1 MEQTIEFLETLRRA
15 SLCMGPSRG
24 FQAGLKA
31 LLGVM
36 AARHAFVRPHL
47 VIFDPETRHLRLCV
61 AETAPR
67 ASQVVYAP
75 GMGVTGQ
82 VFASGKS
89 VIVERILGHPV
100 FLCKFFE
107 RTPEDMARLAFISVP
122 VLASGPDSSR
132 RHVVGVLSMDT
143 PCAPRE
149 ELELRCRFLE
159 VVAGMISVQTAY
171 VQEELARQQHQ
182 AVDESGHSQSDK
194 PFVAVS
200 KGMRAVLE
208 QVVRAGNSRSPVL
221 VVGEPGSG
229 RERMAAEVHA
239 ASPRRDLPM
248 LRFSC
253 AGLSP
258 EAAELELFGY
268 RKGAFPGATQTRKG
282 LLELA
287 RSSALFLQ
295 EVENLPAELQNRI
308 ARVMQDQEFTRVG
321 GGQPVDVD
329 VRLIC
334 STAASLE
341 RLTQEGRFSADLYNR
356 LSGLTIVIPPL
367 RERIEDIL
375 PLARQFMTQ
384 AARVT
389 HRSVETV
396 SGPAEEMLLHYP
408 WPGNIRELEICM
420 EQAVLNC
427 DESVLRTGHLPAML
441 HDPKEV
447 QPVGRSFNDAV
458 ARFEQELLIDALQ
471 RTHGNM
477 LQAARDLKASYR
489 IVNYKVKK
497 YGIDPRKYI
506 KS

>member
-1 MEQTIEFLETLRRA
+1 MEQTLEFLETLRRA
-15 SLCMGPSRG
+15 SLCIGPSRA

-31 LLGVM
+31 LLGVL

-82 VFASGKS
+82 VFASGKP

-107 RTPEDMARLAFISVP
+107 RTPEEMARLAFISVP
-122 VLASGPDSSR
+122 VLACGADSSR
-132 RHVVGVLSMDT
+132 RQVVGVLSMDT
-143 PCAPRE
+143 PCAPHE
-149 ELELRCRFLE
+149 ELEVRCRFLE

-171 VQEELARQQHQ
+171 VQEELARQQHL
-182 AVDESGHSQSDK
+182 ASDDTGPADSDK
-194 PFVAVS
+194 PLVAVS

-229 RERMAAEVHA
+229 RERVAAEVHA

-253 AGLSP
+253 AGLSL
-258 EAAELELFGY
+258 EAAERELFGY

-287 RSSALFLQ
+287 RSSALFLD
-295 EVENLPAELQNRI
+295 EVDNLPPELQTRI
-308 ARVMQDQEFTRVG
+308 VRVMQDQEFTRVG
-321 GGQPVDVD
+321 GGQPIDAD
-329 VRLIC
+329 ARIIC
-334 STAASLE
+334 STSRSLE
-341 RLTQEGRFSADLYNR
+341 RLVQEGTFSSELYNR

-367 RERIEDIL
+367 RERPEDIL
-375 PLARQFMTQ
+375 PLARQFMQQ
-384 AARVT
+384 AARVA
-389 HRSVETV
+389 HRTV
-396 SGPAEEMLLHYP
+396 DSISGPAQEMIARYT

-420 EQAVLNC
+420 EQAVFAC
-427 DESVLRTGHLPAML
+427 DDTVLRTGHLPAML
-441 HDPKEV
+441 RDPMEA
-447 QPVGRSFNDAV
+447 PPAGRSFNDAV
-458 ARFEQELLIDALQ
+458 ARFEQELLTDALQ

-497 YGIDPRKYI
+497 YGIDPRKFVRN
-506 KS
+506 